1 MEENYLVLMS
11 CRKARS
17 PEPGARSP
25 EPGARSPHR
34 AATSLLLR
42 LLRII
47 RFDLHRDPNAAAMR
61 FRQLVLLFHVA
72 GFVDDLQVSRLN
84 KLGDNALYYGLRA
97 ALHRA
102 RADFWTRHRSESVKD
117 S

>member
-11 CRKARS
+11 CRKARC
-17 PEPGARSP
+17 PY
-25 EPGARSPHR
+25 R
-34 AATSLLLR
+34 AATSLLFR

>member
-17 PEPGARSP
+17 P
-25 EPGARSPHR
+25 HR
-34 AATSLLLR
+34 AATSLLLRLLR

-47 RFDLHRDPNAAAMR
+47 RFDLHRDPNASAMR